1 MKVFLL
7 ISTLITIISLFS
19 IGFIALSL
27 KNDTYEWGTF
37 NIGGGGFVSGIVTGK
52 REMYL
57 RTDVGGAYKYDYT
70 DKKWVQLFDFI
81 NEEKRGFLSIKGIAI
96 DPTDDD
102 IVYFL
107 CGCAYFT
114 DAKTAIYK
122 TTNGGRTFQEI
133 DISNLI
139 RVHGNGDG
147 RECSEPIAIDP
158 DNPKIIYVG
167 GDVVYGES
175 ALIKSVD
182 GGQTWEPVKSYD
194 SLGFFKYE
202 LKYPSWEETVVR
214 GSIEGDYYQQNGV
227 SSIKIINKKIYV
239 GTSIKGQANIHV
251 ADIEKEEFIVLSDKL
266 PTENF
271 PLSIKDDSNGNLFIT
286 YIAGL
291 AFDGSKGGAY
301 KYNIETG
308 EVTDISPNENSIGM
322 ITADKNDPKK
332 LVARTCGVW
341 LYQFWGKTWD
351 EGVVYGDHFFKSVDG
366 GKTWI
371 NITPGQQVYN
381 ADGSSFFISN
391 PLSNNG
397 YKWIT
402 NKAIHWGSAIVFD
415 PRNDNKIITLS
426 GNGIFACD
434 NVWNEKEIQFYFDPK
449 GEEEVVPMDLVSVKG
464 GPVYSAIGD
473 YDGFIHEN
481 IEEIP
486 IQYEPNIGSTNL
498 IAVCHENPK
507 ILMRVASWEEKAY
520 YSIDGGKTWTQ
531 MKGAGGEGGGKGAIT
546 PIEDNK
552 YRLFH
557 TVSNGIKY
565 SDDYGD
571 NWNNCEGL
579 SGSSF
584 GVLVDESDPKI
595 VYSYSNLAKNA
606 SDPKTLYSL
615 IFGVSKDSGKTF
627 TTQVITEGDAFS
639 ERIAYLGKGK
649 VVVAASKWGAYMVSN
664 YGEKIEKL
672 QNVNYCKTIGYGI
685 MQKNEEVYTLYMYG
699 KPKES
704 SKEGIYRSQDGGKTW
719 VLINSDKLYGGTGNG
734 NFLVGDM
741 NTFGTVYMS
750 SVGCGIVYGRLK
762 QK

>member
-1 MKVFLL
+1 MKALL
-7 ISTLITIISLFS
+7 IISSIIIALTVFS
-19 IGFIALSL
+19 IGFITLSL
-27 KNDTYEWGTF
+27 KNDNYEWGTF
-37 NIGGGGFVSGIVTGK
+37 NIGGGGFVSGIVAGK

-57 RTDVGGAYKYDYT
+57 RTDVGGAYKYDYNN
-70 DKKWVQLFDFI
+70 KKWVQLFDFI

-114 DAKTAIYK
+114 EAKTAIYK

-133 DISNLI
+133 DVSNLI
-139 RVHGNGDG
+139 RAHGNGDG
-147 RECSEPIAIDP
+147 RQCIEPIAIDP
-158 DNPKIIYVG
+158 DNPKVIYVG
-167 GDVVYGES
+167 GDVAYGES

-182 GGQTWEPVKSYD
+182 GGQNWEPVKSYD
-194 SLGFFKYE
+194 SLNFFKYE

-214 GSIEGDYYQQNGV
+214 GTLEADYYQQNGI

-239 GTSIKGQANIHV
+239 GTSVKGQANIHV
-251 ADIEKEEFIVLSDKL
+251 ADIDKEEFKVLSDKL

-271 PLSIKDDSNGNLFIT
+271 PLSITDDSNGNLFIT
-286 YIAGL
+286 YIKGL
-291 AFDGSKGGAY
+291 AFDGEKGGAY

-308 EVTDISPNENSIGM
+308 EVTDISPIESSIGM
-322 ITADKNDPKK
+322 ISADKNDPKK
-332 LVARTCGVW
+332 LVARTCGIW
-341 LYQFWGKTWD
+341 RAQWWGQND
-351 EGVVYGDHFFKSVDG
+351 QEGVTWGDLFFKSNDG
-366 GKTWI
+366 GSTWI
-371 NITPGQQVYN
+371 NITPGQQEKTNDDKTY
-381 ADGSSFFISN
+381 FLSN

-402 NKAIHWGSAIVFD
+402 NKAIHWGAAIIFD
-415 PRNDNKIITLS
+415 PRNENKIITLS

-434 NVWNEKEIQFYFDPK
+434 NVWDEKEIQFYFDPK
-449 GEEEVVPMDLVSVKG
+449 GEEEVVPLDLVSIKG

-473 YDGFIHEN
+473 YDGFIHED

-486 IQYEPNIGSTNL
+486 TQYEPNMGSTNI

-507 ILMRVASWEEKAY
+507 IMMRVAAWEEKAF

-531 MKGAGGEGGGKGAIT
+531 MKGAGGEGGGRGAIT

-571 NWNNCEGL
+571 TWKDCEGL
-579 SGSSF
+579 EGSGF
-584 GVLVDESDPKI
+584 GVLVDESDPTI
-595 VYSYSNLAKNA
+595 VYSYSNKAK
-606 SDPKTLYSL
+606 SDQNPKAQN
-615 IFGVSKDSGKTF
+615 IFGISKDSGIKF
-627 TTQVITEGDAFS
+627 TTQVVSEDEEHS

-649 VVVAASKWGAYMVSN
+649 LVLAAGKGGAYTVSN
-664 YGEKIEKL
+664 FGEKIEKL
-672 QNVNYCKTIGYGI
+672 ENVNYCKTIGYGI
-685 MQKNEEVYTLYMYG
+685 MEKNEEDYTLYMYG
-699 KPKES
+699 KPKS
-704 SKEGIYRSQDGGKTW
+704 TSKEGIYRSQDSGKTW

-750 SVGCGIVYGRLK
+750 SVGCGIIYGRLK